1 MRKIL
6 SRTDAQSQ
14 KGGEKRNDNERHSRW
29 ILFLILIGAI
39 GAVGAAEPSTAS
51 QALASIW
58 DAVKGFGELMSKAVY
73 HFFLWGFLGLGLGAA
88 AGVYL
93 WRALRDRGWMDL
105 PWGWYKYLRWL
116 WPVLMVGTLSLGLGS
131 ALSVWGSG
139 RTIKKG
145 AREGEVFEKAV
156 ANTYSAIMVWRL
168 KGIGEDTNG
177 TSLLDRDLAQAVSK
191 LQKATDQAK
200 AHERDTR
207 KRALEELDK
216 RASGS
221 WYQKWFG
228 REVMKFIWD
237 EQLKGKLT
245 DNEAAEFLESLQ
257 AGNAS
262 DTEAVALVKNKIMAG
277 VYTALDETVNSVVYP
292 MLVTI
297 LFTVLTLLFGP
308 LGLFWL
314 IRWLCLR
321 NRNDPVSSPGADDE
335 SPLLNADSN

>member
-1 MRKIL
+1 MM
-6 SRTDAQSQ
+6 Q
-14 KGGEKRNDNERHSRW
+14 KLNDNERHSRW
-29 ILFLILIGAI
+29 IIFLVLIGAI
-39 GAVGAAEPSTAS
+39 GAVGAAESSTAS
-51 QALASIW
+51 QALTSVW
-58 DAVKGFGELMSKAVY
+58 DAVKGFGELALKAVY

-93 WRALRDRGWMDL
+93 WRVLRDRGWMDL
-105 PWGWYKYLRWL
+105 SWGWYKYVRWL

-156 ANTYSAIMVWRL
+156 VNTYSAIMVWRL
-168 KGIGEDTNG
+168 KGAGEDTNG
-177 TSLLDRDLAQAVSK
+177 TSLLDRDLTQAVSK
-191 LQKATDQAK
+191 LRNATGQAK
-200 AHERDTR
+200 TYEHDTR

-245 DNEAAEFLESLQ
+245 DNEAVEFLGSLQ
-257 AGNAS
+257 ADNAS
-262 DTEAVALVKNKIMAG
+262 GTEAVALAKNKIMAG
-277 VYTALDETVNSVVYP
+277 IYFALDETVNSIVYP
-292 MLVTI
+292 TLVAI
-297 LFTVLTLLFGP
+297 LFTGLTLLLGP

-321 NRNDPVSSPGADDE
+321 NRNDPESSPGADDE

>member
-1 MRKIL
+1 MKRIL
-6 SRTDAQSQ
+6 SITVTRSP
-14 KGGEKRNDNERHSRW
+14 KGEIKNDSERHGRW
-29 ILFLILIGAI
+29 ILFLVLMGAI
-39 GAVGAAEPSTAS
+39 GAVGAAESSTAI
-51 QALASIW
+51 QAITSVW
-58 DAVKGFGELMSKAVY
+58 DAVKGFGELVSKAVY

-88 AGVYL
+88 AGVFL
-93 WRALRDRGWMDL
+93 WRVLRDRGWMDL
-105 PWGWYKYLRWL
+105 PWGWYKYMRWL

-156 ANTYSAIMVWRL
+156 VNTYSAIMVWRL
-168 KGIGEDTNG
+168 KGAGEDTNG
-177 TSLLDRDLAQAVSK
+177 TSLLDRDLTQAVSK
-191 LQKATDQAK
+191 LRKSTGQAK
-200 AHERDTR
+200 TYERDTR

-228 REVMKFIWD
+228 REVMTFIWD

-245 DNEAAEFLESLQ
+245 DNEAAEFLGSLQ
-257 AGNAS
+257 ADNAS
-262 DTEAVALVKNKIMAG
+262 GTEAVALVKNKIMAG
-277 VYTALDETVNSVVYP
+277 VYITLDETVNSFVYP
-292 MLVTI
+292 TLVTI
-297 LFTVLTLLFGP
+297 LFTALTLLLGP

-321 NRNDPVSSPGADDE
+321 NRNDPESSPGADDE

>member
-1 MRKIL
+1 M
-6 SRTDAQSQ
+6 Q
-14 KGGEKRNDNERHSRW
+14 KRNDNERHSRW
-29 ILFLILIGAI
+29 ILFLVLIGAI
-39 GAVGAAEPSTAS
+39 GAVGAAESSTAS
-51 QALASIW
+51 QALTSVW
-58 DAVKGFGELMSKAVY
+58 DAVKGFGELVRKAVY

-105 PWGWYKYLRWL
+105 PWGWYKYVRWL

-156 ANTYSAIMVWRL
+156 VNTYSAIMVWRL
-168 KGIGEDTNG
+168 KGTGEDTNG

-191 LQKATDQAK
+191 LRKATGQAK
-200 AHERDTR
+200 AYE
-207 KRALEELDK
+207 RALEEVDK

-228 REVMKFIWD
+228 RKVMEFIWD

-245 DNEAAEFLESLQ
+245 DNEAVEFLGSLQ
-257 AGNAS
+257 ADNAS
-262 DTEAVALVKNKIMAG
+262 GTEAVALAKNKIMAG
-277 VYTALDETVNSVVYP
+277 IYFALDETVNSIVYP
-292 MLVTI
+292 TLVTI
-297 LFTVLTLLFGP
+297 LFTVLTLLLGP

-321 NRNDPVSSPGADDE
+321 SRNDPESSPGADDE
-335 SPLLNADSN
+335 PPLLNADSN